1 MEVAEDVV
9 VLDKTTDIVAFL
21 TVTVDAL
28 TTTGG
33 FVTVVTV
40 GTLTTTGGFVTV
52 AAGVVAV
59 ALLVLGAVVD
69 EVAVAL
75 PLLDVAPGVNTVAL
89 LLLGGAVGE
98 VAVALLVL
106 PAPAEDVNELE
117 LLLLLLEPGGVT
129 PKVGLAWEGG
139 AIDKTK
145 LPTKPIYRGIWVN
158 FNIDKNLLLVQF
170 KFFK

>member
-1 MEVAEDVV
+1 MKVAEGVV
-9 VLDKTTDIVAFL
+9 VFDKTTNIVEFL
-21 TVTVDAL
+21 TVTVGTFEGL
-28 TTTGG
+28 VTVVTVGIFTTTGG
-33 FVTVVTV
+33 FVTVV
-40 GTLTTTGGFVTV
+40 
-52 AAGVVAV
+52 AGAVAV

-129 PKVGLAWEGG
+129 PKVGLAWEGR
-139 AIDKTK
+139 ATNTTK
-145 LPTKPIYRGIWVN
+145 LPTKPIYRGFWVN
-158 FNIDKNLLLVQF
+158 FNMAKNLLLV
-170 KFFK
+170 